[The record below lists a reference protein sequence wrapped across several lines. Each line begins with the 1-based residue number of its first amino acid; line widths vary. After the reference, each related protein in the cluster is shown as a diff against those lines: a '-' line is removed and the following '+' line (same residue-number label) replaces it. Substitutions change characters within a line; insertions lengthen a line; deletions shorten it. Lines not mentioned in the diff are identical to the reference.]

1 MSTWGSSILLRGEAV
16 LSSDMSTHVTAPA
29 TGQTTMN
36 DNIHLNDIIGP
47 QLGRL
52 QRGALLAAVL
62 GLILCIGQIAI
73 DLASPTSRT
82 FRFFESYLFA
92 YMFWFGVTL
101 GSLAMLMLHHVTG
114 GGWGF
119 LVRRPLEAATR
130 NLPLILAMFVPI
142 VIAMLIDPHL
152 YRWAHLNATGVTE
165 DFAHHVIK
173 KSPYL
178 NATGFIIRAVI
189 YFAIWMTLAFFL
201 NKWGAQ
207 QDEREDEGN
216 ALRLGRLSAPG
227 LLIYVLTLTFASI
240 DWVMSL
246 TPTWTSSLF
255 GVIFLAGQILSTL
268 ALMAVLV
275 STLAGHTDLVKR
287 VEPRYFRDLGNLMLA
302 FTLFW
307 AYTSFSQ
314 YLIIWAGN
322 IADES
327 EWFVLHLRGSWL
339 YVGALLCF
347 AHFFF
352 PFLCLLS
359 SSMKVKLENLA
370 KLGVFI
376 IFMRHVD
383 LWWYVTATFRQ
394 EGASMFQIS
403 DLGAPLLLG
412 GLWLW
417 SWARELKG
425 REAVPVHDPR
435 LKPFWPL
442 KEIATHG

>member
-1 MSTWGSSILLRGEAV
+1 M
-16 LSSDMSTHVTAPA
+16 
-29 TGQTTMN
+29 
-36 DNIHLNDIIGP
+36 DNIKINDMIGP

-52 QRGALLAAVL
+52 QRGAMMAAII

-73 DLASPTSRT
+73 DLSTGRT

-92 YMFWFGVTL
+92 YMLWFGVTL

-119 LVRRPLEAATR
+119 IVRRPIEAATR
-130 NLPLILAMFVPI
+130 NLPLVLAMFVPI
-142 VIAMLIDPHL
+142 IVGMLIDPHL
-152 YRWAHLNATGVTE
+152 YRWAHLNAASE
-165 DFAHHVIK
+165 DFAHHVVK
-173 KSPYL
+173 KTPYL
-178 NATGFIIRAVI
+178 NATGFIIRAI
-189 YFAIWMTLAFFL
+189 FYFAVWMTLAHLL

-207 QDEREDEGN
+207 QDKSDDPKN
-216 ALRLGRLSAPG
+216 AQRLGSLSAPG

-268 ALMAVLV
+268 ALMSVLV
-275 STLAGHTDLVKR
+275 SSLAGHTDLVKS
-287 VEPRYFRDLGNLMLA
+287 VEPRYFRDLGNLTLA

-307 AYTSFSQ
+307 AYTNFSQ
-314 YLIIWAGN
+314 YLIMWAGN
-322 IADES
+322 IAEES
-327 EWFVLHLRGSWL
+327 EWFVLHLKGPWL
-339 YVGALLCF
+339 YIGTFLCF

-352 PFLCLLS
+352 PFFCLLS
-359 SSMKVKLENLA
+359 SSMKVKLGNLA

-376 IFMRHVD
+376 LFMRHID

-394 EGASMFQIS
+394 EGSQMFQIS

-417 SWARELKG
+417 SWAHQLKG

-442 KEIATHG
+442 KGVVHHG